1 MGFLARVLWK
11 FDTDSV
17 GVSGFYKGCIRA
29 SHGGGGGVHVVFRVL
44 QGLYQ
49 VVGFRAVGA
58 LGA

>member
-1 MGFLARVLWK
+1 MEVRYGFCWGIRVLQ
-11 FDTDSV
+11 
-17 GVSGFYKGCIRA
+17 GLYKGFTWW
-29 SHGGGGGVHVVFRVL
+29 GGLHVVFRVL